1 MSNLQVFGPAKT
13 LVTVSERFTTPGN
26 PLGIIT
32 NGCLVVENGKILW
45 VGPESE
51 LPGTYSSIAK
61 IPVLG
66 NMLLP
71 GLIDSHTHS
80 VYAGNRADEFE
91 ARLAGKTYQQI
102 AESGGGILKT
112 VRLTR
117 EASFEE
123 LKQLTQQRLNNMLQF
138 GVTTV
143 ECKSGYGLTFDDE
156 LKSLEVLKTLQ
167 SELKIN
173 IISTLMAAHDFP
185 PEYKNNH
192 DAYVDLICE
201 KIIPEVAH
209 KKLAVFNDV
218 FCEDGYFTLAQSKRI
233 LETGLKHGLIPKI
246 HAEEF
251 SNQHGTALACEMNAA
266 SADHLLAIE
275 DDGIAALQN
284 AAKKITEKTVATL
297 LPATA
302 FFLNAP
308 YAPVRKLLDAGITVA
323 LATDFNPGSSNCP
336 NMLMVMA
343 LGCLQMKMRVD
354 EVIQAVTINAA
365 KALRLEA
372 DRGSLDIGK
381 RADFVISSATS
392 PAEMLYHWSENSI
405 TSVWV
410 AGERVYKI

>member
-1 MSNLQVFGPAKT
+1 MRNLQVFGPVKT
-13 LVTVSERFTTPGN
+13 LVTISEQFTTPDN

-32 NGCLVVENGKILW
+32 NGCLVVESGKILW
-45 VGPESE
+45 IGAESE
-51 LPGTYSSIAK
+51 LPGTYTTNQK
-61 IPVLG
+61 VPVLG
-66 NMLLP
+66 SMILP
-71 GLIDSHTHS
+71 GLIDSHTHP

-91 ARLAGKTYQQI
+91 ARLSGKTYQQI
-102 AESGGGILKT
+102 SESGGGILKT

-117 EASFEE
+117 EASFDD
-123 LKQLTQQRLNNMLQF
+123 LKELTQQRLKNMLQF

-156 LKSLEVLKTLQ
+156 IKSLEVLKSLQ
-167 SELKIN
+167 AELPIN

-185 PEYKNNH
+185 PEYKNNYET
-192 DAYVDLICE
+192 YVDLICE
-201 KIIPEVAH
+201 KIIPEVAK

-218 FCEDGYFTLAQSKRI
+218 FCEEGYYTAAQSKRI
-233 LETGLKHGLIPKI
+233 LETGIKYGLIPKI

-251 SNQHGTALACEMNAA
+251 SNQHGTALSCELNAA

-275 DDGIAALQN
+275 DDGIVALQKS
-284 AAKKITEKTVATL
+284 AGKTVATL

-308 YAPVRKLLDAGITVA
+308 YAPARKLLDAGITVA

-365 KALRLEA
+365 KALRLET

-381 RADFVISSATS
+381 RADFVISTASS

-405 TSVWV
+405 VSTYI
-410 AGERVYKI
+410 AGEQVYKI